1 MTVITQNTGTP
12 TQRPFGVLRRSVLR
26 GAVTL
31 FASGASVLTAACGGA
46 STPPVPAQS
55 GASGTVEFWYAGLGQ
70 TFIDAYNAM
79 AKSLAEKNPKISV
92 NVLLTDG
99 FPDKVVIAAAAGSSP
114 DSFNIQLIDALTFLP
129 KGIYEPLDT
138 HIKARKYDMKAL
150 WPGLAEQYQYQ
161 GKQLVLWSQATVTM
175 LHYNA
180 DLFRD
185 NGLVTPSD
193 LAAQNKWTWDAC
205 LDSAQKLTKE
215 GLYGFWSLT
224 TPQSLQPWLWMNG
237 GAGFDSEEKLAR
249 VTMASNP
256 SSLAAMQ
263 WQADIRNRYRV
274 APTPRQLTA
283 ELTSQQAGFANRKL
297 AMYTEQSNIDAV
309 HQAVQNT
316 GAFKWDLAPLPAGP
330 KGLSSFVGGQSIGVC
345 AGGKNKDAS
354 LDWLFWAVSPP
365 GQIEVVKR
373 QIGVP
378 VLKAMLETPEWKTAS
393 TKAPHA
399 NAVVDMMSRA
409 RPIAKTYLWRTLAT
423 NAFNENITKMNNGD
437 LSAKEACQLMDDLG
451 TKTLVAGV

>member
-1 MTVITQNTGTP
+1 MIATERSAVATEP
-12 TQRPFGVLRRSVLR
+12 RLHGVLRRGLVR
-26 GAVTL
+26 GAAAL
-31 FASGASVLTAACGGA
+31 AASGVSVFGAACGVMSA
-46 STPPVPAQS
+46 APQPAKS
-55 GASGTVEFWYAGLGQ
+55 EAGGTVEFWYAGLGQ

-79 AKSLAEKNPKISV
+79 AKSLAEKNPKIGV

-99 FPDKVVIAAAAGSSP
+99 FPDKVVIASAAGSPP

-129 KGIYEPLDT
+129 KGIYEPLDS
-138 HIKARKYDMKAL
+138 HIKARKYDLKAL

-161 GKQLVLWSQATVTM
+161 GKQLVMWSQATVTM

-185 NGLVTPSD
+185 NGLATPSD
-193 LAAQNKWTWDAC
+193 LAAQNKWTWETC
-205 LDSAQKLTKE
+205 LESAQKLTKE
-215 GLYGFWSLT
+215 GLYGSWSLT

-237 GAGFDSEEKLAR
+237 GAGFDSEEKPAR

-256 SSLAAMQ
+256 NSLAAMQ
-263 WQADIRNRYRV
+263 WQADVRNRYRV

-309 HQAVQNT
+309 HQAVQNV
-316 GAFKWDLAPLPAGP
+316 GSFKWDLATLPAGP
-330 KGLSSFVGGQSIGVC
+330 KGSSSFIGGQSIGVC
-345 AGGKNKDAS
+345 AGAKNKDAA

-378 VLKAMLETPEWKTAS
+378 VLKAMLDTPEWKSAA